1 VIPRLPRWQPRNVAP
16 DRPRRKPLAFPLAR
30 SDASSQPDDLP
41 TTRSRIAPSHRI
53 LVASLDNL
61 GDLVFA
67 SALTPLLRERYP
79 DAEITVWCKRYTAA
93 IAELLPGVDVVEAA
107 EPFWDRAP
115 GGRRGGTAAFVRSV
129 LRLRRRHFDLALL
142 AAAPWRTAAAVA
154 ATGATRRIGLARR
167 KNARWLTDVLPA
179 EDIRKPVLAEMAR
192 LLEPLGIVP
201 ATPLRYELDV
211 DPLEPRRARFRAVL
225 GARPLALHAFASK
238 RNRCVPLGE
247 WLTVAAELQR
257 RGYDPLWIGSP
268 AELTE
273 VRRATASETWKYAD
287 QIGDGTLADSAAAIS
302 LAHLFIGHDS
312 GPLHIAGAF
321 GLPVVGV
328 FAPGEPLR
336 TFPQGVGESR
346 MLSRESPEGITADDI
361 LELVDQLPSTPP
373 LKLVR

>member
-1 VIPRLPRWQPRNVAP
+1 VNPRPPRWQPRNVAP
-16 DRPRRKPLAFPLAR
+16 SGPGRKPLEFPLAR
-30 SDASSQPDDLP
+30 ADGARPEADSP
-41 TTRSRIAPSHRI
+41 TGSRIAPSHRI

-61 GDLVFA
+61 GDLVFT
-67 SALTPLLRERYP
+67 SALTPLLREHFP
-79 DAEITVWCKRYTAA
+79 DAEITLWCKRYSAP
-93 IAELLPGVDVVEAA
+93 IAELLPGVSVVESA

-115 GGRRGGTAAFVRSV
+115 GGRRGSTLEFVKSV
-129 LRLRRRHFDLALL
+129 IRLRRRHFDLALL

-154 ATGATRRIGLARR
+154 ATGAARRIGLARR

-179 EDIRKPVLAEMAR
+179 EDIRKPVLVEMAR
-192 LLEPLGIVP
+192 LLEPLGIAP
-201 ATPLRYELDV
+201 AKPLRYALDV
-211 DPLEPRRARFRAVL
+211 EPLGPRRERFRTLL
-225 GARPLALHAFASK
+225 GARPAALHAFASK
-238 RNRCVPLGE
+238 RNRCVPLEE
-247 WLTVAAELQR
+247 WLAVAVELQR

-273 VRRATASETWKYAD
+273 VRRAAGAATWRYAD
-287 QIGDGTLADSAAAIS
+287 RIGDGTLADSAAAIS

-321 GLPVVGV
+321 GVPVVGV

-346 MLSRESPEGITADDI
+346 MLSRESPEGITADEI
-361 LELVDQLPSTPP
+361 VELADQLPSTPP